1 VRRVAVLLAIVPLL
15 FLGGCGGE
23 DASEEL
29 RTRVDELRDDAER
42 FRDEARDASKDL
54 GRRVR
59 EVLDDIRKAVPEAS
73 LPTPEV
79 QQESDISRY
88 LTEVISSVDRYWT
101 ETLAAS
107 GLEEP
112 RVRYQWVRR
121 PVLTGCRAVADE
133 RAALYCPA
141 DDTIYV
147 AEKLASDVY
156 DGIARGLPGEQAGA
170 GKAVGEFGLAYIV
183 AHEYAHNV
191 QFELG
196 FYELQ
201 DPRDGVKAFEL
212 QADCMAGLW
221 GNAVYR
227 AGRYDARDVQEAIS
241 TAQAVG
247 DFDFGAA
254 QHHGTPEERRAA
266 WLDGFQSGDPARCQ
280 RYVPL

>member
-1 VRRVAVLLAIVPLL
+1 VRRLAVLLAIATL
-15 FLGGCGGE
+15 FLGGCGGG
-23 DASEEL
+23 DATEEL
-29 RTRVDELRDDAER
+29 QARVDELREDAER
-42 FRDEARDASKDL
+42 FRERARDASDEL

-59 EVLDDIRKAVPEAS
+59 EVLDDLRKAVPEAS

-79 QQESDISRY
+79 QEETRITRY
-88 LTEVISSVDRYWT
+88 LTEVITSVDRYWT
-101 ETLAAS
+101 ETLRAS
-107 GLEEP
+107 GLQDP
-112 RVRYQWVRR
+112 RVRYHWVRR
-121 PVLTGCRAVADE
+121 PVLTGCQAVADE

-141 DDTIYV
+141 DDTIYI
-147 AEKLASDVY
+147 AERLASEVY
-156 DGIARGLPGEQAGA
+156 RGIARGLPGQQAGA
-170 GKAVGEFGLAYIV
+170 GKAVGEFGLAYLV

-247 DFDFGAA
+247 DFDFGNA

-266 WLDGFQSGDPARCQ
+266 WLAGFRSGDPAVCQ
-280 RYVPL
+280 RYVPV

>member
-1 VRRVAVLLAIVPLL
+1 MRRVVLLAVACSLL
-15 FLGGCGGE
+15 LGGCGGD
-23 DASEEL
+23 DATEELQARVEEL
-29 RTRVDELRDDAER
+29 REDAER
-42 FRDEARDASKDL
+42 FRDKARDASEDL

-73 LPTPEV
+73 LPTPQV
-79 QQESDISRY
+79 KQDSDISRY
-88 LTEVISSVDRYWT
+88 LTEVIASVDRYWT

-112 RVRYQWVRR
+112 RVRYHWVRR

-183 AHEYAHNV
+183 AHEYAHNI

-266 WLDGFQSGDPARCQ
+266 WLDGFRSGDPARCR